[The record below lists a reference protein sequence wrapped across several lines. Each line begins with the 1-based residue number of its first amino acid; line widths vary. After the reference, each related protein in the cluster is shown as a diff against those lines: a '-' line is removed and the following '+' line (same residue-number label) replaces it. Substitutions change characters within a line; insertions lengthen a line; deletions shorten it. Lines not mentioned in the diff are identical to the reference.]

1 MEKII
6 KEAARGL
13 RKNQTEAEKMLWD
26 RLRYRQLDDCK
37 FRRQRPVGRFV
48 ADFICLER
56 KLIVEL
62 DGEHHAGQSERDYE
76 RDHWLKESGYRVLR
90 FWNREITED
99 IEGVLDKIRKGL
111 KTPPEPNTP
120 PA

>member
-56 KLIVEL
+56 KLIIEL
-62 DGEHHAGQSERDYE
+62 DGEHHPDSPKGTT
-76 RDHWLKESGYRVLR
+76 SGT
-90 FWNREITED
+90 I
-99 IEGVLDKIRKGL
+99 GL
-111 KTPPEPNTP
+111 KNPVIGSCASGTGK
-120 PA
+120 